1 MLSKFC
7 SHALAQNSLDLGK
20 NGNIIF
26 AIAVFFI
33 EITAVRLHT
42 DHGFQP
48 PEAVHCIQSGK
59 SKHTAAIS
67 TGGSTG
73 TLHHHCPHISQGTNS
88 IQYAI

>member
-1 MLSKFC
+1 MEILF
-7 SHALAQNSLDLGK
+7 LPSL
-20 NGNIIF
+20 
-26 AIAVFFI
+26 FFI

-73 TLHHHCPHISQGTNS
+73 TLHHHISVGELTAYS
-88 IQYAI
+88 MLSDIFLVVPEIVWVEVH